1 MSSQRVVSGLRS
13 EQFIHTD
20 PDVAWEAWTDK
31 AVLVKWF
38 PGVTDLTKVSDGEI
52 TAGSKVVI
60 KGAAEAEI
68 EILEFEPG
76 RVLTYRLPS
85 KYAEFRPHR
94 ATVQIK
100 PSLTGTEV
108 DWVLQLDE
116 KGGGFLGFRSPAK
129 DANLVMTVALTKLK
143 EFLESEAY
151 STPDF
156 ESDDRSKR
164 WDESI

>member
-13 EQFIHTD
+13 EQYIHTD
-20 PDVAWEAWTDK
+20 PEVAWKAWTDK
-31 AVLVKWF
+31 AVFVKWF
-38 PGVTDLTKVSDGEI
+38 PGVTDLNKVSDGEI
-52 TAGSKVVI
+52 SPGSKI
-60 KGAAEAEI
+60 LITGAAEAEI

-76 RVLTYRLPS
+76 RILTYRLPS
-85 KYAEFRPHR
+85 RYAEFRPHR

-100 PSLTGTEV
+100 PSLTGAEV
-108 DWVLQLDE
+108 AWVLQLDE

>member
-38 PGVTDLTKVSDGEI
+38 PGVTDLSKVSDGEI

-68 EILEFEPG
+68 EILEFGIKIIISQSGKIPKLAQIYMFSN
-76 RVLTYRLPS
+76 V
-85 KYAEFRPHR
+85 KY
-94 ATVQIK
+94 
-100 PSLTGTEV
+100 S
-108 DWVLQLDE
+108 
-116 KGGGFLGFRSPAK
+116 
-129 DANLVMTVALTKLK
+129 
-143 EFLESEAY
+143 
-151 STPDF
+151 
-156 ESDDRSKR
+156 
-164 WDESI
+164 